1 MPQYRDGASESDY
14 LRLRASMLE
23 LGANGAFD
31 ANDALVYSVS
41 RGLTSNAGDVAAMLG
56 DLRDL
61 GELEATGRTE
71 GIAQR
76 FQLPRQP

>member
-1 MPQYRDGASESDY
+1 
-14 LRLRASMLE
+14 MLE

-31 ANDALVYSVS
+31 ANDALVYAVS
-41 RGLTSNAGDVAAMLG
+41 RGLASNAGDIAAILG

-71 GIAQR
+71 GLAQR
-76 FQLPRQP
+76 FQLPR